1 MRHVPILG
9 ETVQHAGLG
18 QGGFAQQLQGIG
30 ARLPGVHDD
39 RLAGPARC
47 LEMQAKGFALA
58 WRSIRFVVIVQPG
71 LADRHHTRVRQFGE
85 QPIERRLLVGLQ
97 IQRVNTYGAVDISVA
112 LGDRLDRGGIVGAD
126 ADTEKMP
133 DATVARRLQGGIE
146 RAVMLRQVE
155 SIEVA
160 MGIYEH

>member
-1 MRHVPILG
+1 
-9 ETVQHAGLG
+9 
-18 QGGFAQQLQGIG
+18 
-30 ARLPGVHDD
+30 
-39 RLAGPARC
+39 
-47 LEMQAKGFALA
+47 
-58 WRSIRFVVIVQPG
+58 
-71 LADRHHTRVRQFGE
+71 
-85 QPIERRLLVGLQ
+85 LQ

-133 DATVARRLQGGIE
+133 DATIARRLQGGIE